1 MALWSNTDANTSA
14 PKFAVA
20 AGLGL
25 AANGSTLFD
34 ATPVGVFGVTSDE
47 QQVVQ
52 NTRGA
57 HAGWVLE
64 QVGTGGR
71 AGRITT
77 ETLVAMGSMTGDGD
91 AAVIKNTIITITS
104 QPGNAA
110 NTVGGN
116 ASFNVAATSTPS
128 ASLAYQWYS
137 NGAIVT
143 GATSNTLNLTN
154 IATQNNYYVIVSAS
168 GADSVQ
174 SSNGVLTIT
183 P

>member
-14 PKFAVA
+14 PKWSVGS
-20 AGLGL
+20 GLGV
-25 AANGSTLFD
+25 AGNGDELYND
-34 ATPVGVFGVTSDE
+34 TPVGVFGVTNDE
-47 QQVVQ
+47 QQVTQ

-64 QVGTGGR
+64 QVGSGGR

-77 ETLVAMGSMTGDGD
+77 ETLVAMGSMTSDGD
-91 AAVIKNTIITITS
+91 AAVIKNTVITITR
-104 QPGNAA
+104 QPGNAS

-116 ASFNVAATSTPS
+116 ASFNVAAT
-128 ASLAYQWYS
+128 ASPAATLGYQWYA
-137 NGAIVT
+137 NGAIIT
-143 GATSNTLNLTN
+143 GATANVLNVTN
-154 IATQNNYYVIVSAS
+154 VQTQNNYYVVVSAS

-183 P
+183 A

>member
-1 MALWSNTDANTSA
+1 MALWSNEDANTSA
-14 PKFAVA
+14 PKWSVGS
-20 AGLGL
+20 GLGVVG
-25 AANGSTLFD
+25 NGDTLFD
-34 ATPVGVFGVTSDE
+34 ATPVGVFGVTNDE
-47 QQVVQ
+47 QQVTQ

-77 ETLVAMGSMTGDGD
+77 ETLVAMGSMTSDGD
-91 AAVIKNTIITITS
+91 AAVIKNTIITITR
-104 QPGNAA
+104 QPGNAS

-116 ASFNVAATSTPS
+116 ASFNVAATATPS
-128 ASLAYQWYS
+128 ATLAYQWYA
-137 NGAIVT
+137 NGAIIT
-143 GATSNTLNLTN
+143 GATANVYVAESV
-154 IATQNNYYVIVSAS
+154 ATQNNYYVIVSAS